1 MEFHKPMKPGLGN
14 QIAFNAIRKKIP
26 PLENDR
32 ILYKDIESVKS
43 LLIENILLNEVTKK
57 IKLQ

>member
-1 MEFHKPMKPGLGN
+1 MKPGLGN
-14 QIAFNAIRKKIP
+14 QIAFNTIRKKIL

-32 ILYKDIESVKS
+32 IIYKDIENVKTF
-43 LLIENILLNEVTKK
+43 LIENILLNEVTKK